1 MARSQASVAQ
11 VLDALEHHYGR
22 QKAAGPTDPYE
33 MILFLNCGYPAT
45 DVSCQKGFSALKRK
59 IGLAPDEILAA
70 SAAAL
75 VPLMRLGGTMP
86 AQRAERLKSIALS
99 VQRDCHGDLGATLTQ
114 WMREDQEHRGRG
126 LHSAKRLLQQ
136 FPTIGE
142 PGAEKIL
149 LFARLAPVAAV
160 PSAFVTVALRLWH
173 GDIGSSYSANYRRAR
188 ETLNLGL
195 PESFEARQRAY
206 LLLKAHGRDI
216 CKRSAPRC
224 ELCPVTGQCAYLRAR
239 AAD

>member
-1 MARSQASVAQ
+1 
-11 VLDALEHHYGR
+11 
-22 QKAAGPTDPYE
+22 
-33 MILFLNCGYPAT
+33 
-45 DVSCQKGFSALKRK
+45 
-59 IGLAPDEILAA
+59 
-70 SAAAL
+70 
-75 VPLMRLGGTMP
+75 
-86 AQRAERLKSIALS
+86 LKSIALS
-99 VQRDCHGDLGATLTQ
+99 AQRNCHGDLGATLTQ
-114 WMREDQEHRGRG
+114 SLREEKEHPGRG
-126 LHSAKRLLQQ
+126 LRGAERLLQQ

-160 PSAFVTVALRLWH
+160 PSAFVTVPLRLWH
-173 GDIGSSYSANYRRAR
+173 GDTGSSYSADYRRAR

-195 PESFEARQRAY
+195 PESFEARH

-224 ELCPVTGQCAYLRAR
+224 ELCPVTGQCAYLRTR